1 MTVAASG
8 REIRVLA
15 AGDRFVLP
23 RLLSAAVT
31 SELGSRAVLSE
42 YEMAW
47 PDEAFGSIGEVDEAS
62 GTEEGLIEALRGV
75 EAIVTQLAPV
85 TRRVIEA
92 SKSLRFIGVSR
103 GGPVNINVAAAHEH
117 GITVVN
123 APGRNGIATAEM
135 TLGLILA
142 VTRRI
147 AQSQA
152 TLARNQWRGEFYRF
166 DETGPEIDGS
176 TIGLLGYGA
185 VGSVVARALAA
196 MGAEVLVYD
205 PFVEQSALLPGV
217 TKAVDLDELFQR
229 SLIVSVHA
237 RLTPESQGIVS
248 AARIAQMR
256 RGSYIVNAAR
266 GPLVDYDAV
275 AAALGSGQLAGAA
288 FDVYPSEPADF
299 THPIFTLLGEGAN
312 IVTTPHIAGATQ
324 NVAHRA
330 ASIVAADL
338 RRFVDGEPLEHEL

>member
-1 MTVAASG
+1 MTVEALG
-8 REIRVLA
+8 GEIRVLA

-31 SELGSRAVLSE
+31 AELGSRAMVSE
-42 YEMAW
+42 YEMSW
-47 PDEAFGSIGEVDEAS
+47 PDEAFVSVGEVDEAS
-62 GTEEGLIEALRGV
+62 GTEESLIEALRGV

-92 SKSLRFIGVSR
+92 SASLKFIGVSR
-103 GGPVNINVAAAHEH
+103 GGPVNINVEAARER

-147 AQSQA
+147 TQSQG

-217 TKAVDLDELFQR
+217 TKVVDLTDLFQR

-237 RLTPESQGIVS
+237 RLTPQSHGIVS

-256 RGSYIVNAAR
+256 HGSYLVNAAR

-275 AAALGSGQLAGAA
+275 AVALDSGQLAGAA

-299 THPIFTLLGEGAN
+299 AHPIFTLLDGGAN

-324 NVAHRA
+324 NVARRA
-330 ASIVAADL
+330 ASTIAADL
-338 RRFVDGEPLEHEL
+338 RRFVDGGTLHHRL

>member
-1 MTVAASG
+1 MISEAPRG
-8 REIRVLA
+8 GIRVLA

-23 RLLSAAVT
+23 RLLSAAVAA
-31 SELGSRAVLSE
+31 ELGSKAIMSE

-47 PDEAFGSIGEVDEAS
+47 PDEAFGSVGEVDEAS
-62 GTEEGLIEALRGV
+62 GTEERLIEALRGV

-85 TRRVIEA
+85 TRRVIDA
-92 SKSLRFIGVSR
+92 SKSLKFIGVSR
-103 GGPVNINVAAAHEH
+103 GGPVNINVEAAHER

-135 TLGLILA
+135 TLGLMLA

-166 DETGPEIDGS
+166 AETGPEIDGS

-185 VGSVVARALAA
+185 VGSVVARALTA

-205 PFVEQSALLPGV
+205 PFVGQSALTPGV
-217 TKAVDLDELFQR
+217 TKAADLDELFQR

-237 RLTPESQGIVS
+237 RLTPESHGIVS

-256 RGSYIVNAAR
+256 RGSYVVNAAR

-275 AAALGSGQLAGAA
+275 AAALASGQLAGAA

-299 THPIFTLLGEGAN
+299 AHPIFTLLDGGAN

-324 NVAHRA
+324 NVARRA
-330 ASIVAADL
+330 AGIVAADL
-338 RRFVDGEPLEHEL
+338 RRFVAGEPLVHEL